1 MKKTI
6 ITLIAGILAVCGFA
20 LTLQEARDLAMENNP
35 ELKAEY
41 HAMKSS
47 QWDYRKSFLSLFPSA
62 SLSGSYLRYDDEQ
75 SMNMGTNQ
83 QTGQPM
89 TYEYDEAKSYSVTV
103 TQPIFNGGKI
113 WLGSRINRDAAKIG
127 ESAYESKR
135 LSVLRETESKFYTVL
150 ENQELVEI
158 AAKSLESARQNLER
172 AEVRYET
179 GTLSRA
185 DILNMQSELASKE
198 LQFIQMEN
206 VLSLSRIDLA
216 NYLQLDKVD
225 TVEPI
230 DFEVYQAEM
239 EEVQGVLSGNF
250 ETIID
255 RVIEKGLAENK
266 SIEMAKRQ
274 VSMSEKSLL
283 MSEGNFLP
291 SINLQYQKQW
301 QALEDEDF
309 EGKGQIMLT
318 ASVPIFPLIDNGSG
332 VLAARHNNRNAEYTY
347 RSTEDGIKTALRSG
361 IYNLVTA
368 AKSVRASKLALEFA
382 EETYQ
387 QMQERFRSELITT
400 SDLLDSEV
408 MLTSARSNYATSLY
422 NYLRY
427 RSSLLVLMGT
437 DDEAELMNI
446 LK

>member
-1 MKKTI
+1 MKKII
-6 ITLIAGILAVCGFA
+6 ITILAGFIAICGFT
-20 LTLQEARDLAMENNP
+20 LTLAEAQDLAMENNP
-35 ELKAEY
+35 DLKAEY
-41 HAMKSS
+41 HAMKSADW
-47 QWDYRKSFLSLFPSA
+47 QYRQSFLSLFPSA
-62 SLSGSYLRYDDEQ
+62 NLSGSYMKYDDEK
-75 SMNMGTNQ
+75 SVNTGTDPL
-83 QTGQPM
+83 TGQP
-89 TYEYDEAKSYSVTV
+89 TAYKYDEIRSYSVTV

-113 WLGSRINRDAAKIG
+113 WLGSRIGRDAAKIS

-135 LSVLRETESKFYTVL
+135 LSVLSETESKFYTVL

-158 AAKSLESARQNLER
+158 ASKSLESAQQNLDR
-172 AEVRYET
+172 AQVRYET
-179 GTLSRA
+179 GTLSKA
-185 DILNMQSELASKE
+185 DILNMQSELASKD
-198 LQFIQMEN
+198 LQLIQMEN

-216 NYLQLDKVD
+216 NYLQLGKIDD
-225 TVEPI
+225 LEPI
-230 DFEVYQAEM
+230 DFEAYQTEM
-239 EEVQGVLSGNF
+239 EAIRGILNGNI

-255 RVIEKGLAENK
+255 RVIEKGLANN
-266 SIEMAKRQ
+266 STIEMAKRQ

-309 EGKGQIMLT
+309 EGEGQIMLT

-332 VLAARHNNRNAEYTY
+332 VMKAKHDNRNAEYTY

-368 AKSVRASKLALEFA
+368 AKSVRASKLALDFA

-400 SDLLDSEV
+400 SDLLDAEV
-408 MLTSARSNYATSLY
+408 MLTSARSNYATSQY

-437 DDEAELMNI
+437 DDETVLTDI
-446 LK
+446 LR